1 MICRNCN
8 AEIQDYS
15 QVCPY
20 CGFNFTQQQQQG
32 QQQQMQQN
40 TFGQNSMFDNQNTS
54 FNNQY
59 QTHNCQQNC
68 PPKKKK
74 GCLIAIIVVLV
85 ILGLFFGAFVAG
97 GSLLFKIGK
106 DVIEQL
112 PEEGITVEFGNSF
125 GTDFDAEFEE
135 MKEEMDVF
143 MDELDSLSKGEEVED
158 TEEIIEEEE
167 VVVEDTS
174 EDYQFKDSDGDG
186 VLDTDIFE

>member
-20 CGFNFTQQQQQG
+20 CGFNFTQQQG
-32 QQQQMQQN
+32 QQPQMQQN

-59 QTHNCQQNC
+59 QTQNYQQNC

-85 ILGLFFGAFVAG
+85 ILGILFGTLVVG

-112 PEEGITVEFGNSF
+112 PEEGVTVEFGNSF
-125 GTDFDAEFEE
+125 GTDFDTEFEE

-143 MDELDSLSKGEEVED
+143 MDELDSLSKGEEV
-158 TEEIIEEEE
+158 
-167 VVVEDTS
+167 VVEDTS
-174 EDYQFKDSDGDG
+174 KDYQFKDSDGDG
-186 VLDTDIFE
+186 VLDTDIFN